1 MNIKENT
8 QNKNQKHK
16 NSNDA
21 ISPYNNF
28 NPNELPN
35 ADDYINIINDNDSEH
50 ESNNKEI
57 INNKLINESKEN
69 KKEIKSKINF
79 NKNDEEKDEP
89 KEKSTDIEIQIIND
103 IPKKNKEKKE
113 ELPPMYDYDKIKDD
127 IFTKI
132 NLKEEIKENFIRSE
146 KIVSLE
152 KSLSDETFSNKKT
165 RKRGLNKSNGEIKKK
180 RGRKRKHESSDALH
194 KNDSPDNII
203 KKIKSKLMKNL
214 LIFINDLLN
223 SLEEKNKILINLNI
237 NSKSQK
243 ETEEKIQIIK
253 KIDYKKIVNDMKR
266 QNNLA
271 FLKMTLKEFLSNKIS
286 EKYSTLSKDL
296 NKSII
301 NELLNKEKENLI
313 IKYIFNLTYG
323 DWIDIYTYK
332 KEITDFGN
340 IDNESAKKIEKYFQ
354 KVDSLLIEI
363 YNLNFGNNYFSLFIS
378 LLYNFERWFFVKQ
391 NRKRKDKKEKV
402 E

>member
-1 MNIKENT
+1 
-8 QNKNQKHK
+8 
-16 NSNDA
+16 
-21 ISPYNNF
+21 
-28 NPNELPN
+28 
-35 ADDYINIINDNDSEH
+35 
-50 ESNNKEI
+50 
-57 INNKLINESKEN
+57 
-69 KKEIKSKINF
+69 
-79 NKNDEEKDEP
+79 
-89 KEKSTDIEIQIIND
+89 
-103 IPKKNKEKKE
+103 
-113 ELPPMYDYDKIKDD
+113 MYDYDKIKDD
-127 IFTKI
+127 IFPKI